1 MINKTIG
8 IDEKEIEGLIDDIGS
23 MTAESAQECADFVE
37 RELEGTVEA
46 FEAGQE

>member
-23 MTAESAQECADFVE
+23 MTAELAQECADFVE
-37 RELEGTVEA
+37 REVKGIVEA
-46 FEAGQE
+46 FEAGQK